1 MIQIKLPKP
10 DLPIESQ
17 DLDVLFAMQIFGES
31 RLDDRDEDH
40 WEEFEM
46 KAGVGHVAYNRSKHP
61 GWWGKDLRQVL
72 LKFSQ
77 FSCFNVNDP
86 NRVKLLDPLAYE
98 PSFVWDACY
107 IVAAGILDGI
117 IPDPTLR
124 SDSYFDD
131 SLVKTNKMPRWA
143 EEKNFVKQIGKF
155 LFYRIYLP
163 KPTLKERR
171 FNLIYQE

>member
-10 DLPIESQ
+10 DVPIENQ

-46 KAGVGHVAYNRSKHP
+46 KAGVGHVAYNRAMNP
-61 GWWGKDLRQVL
+61 AWWGKNLKEVL
-72 LKFSQ
+72 LKSHQ
-77 FSCFNVNDP
+77 FSCFNDNDP
-86 NRVKLLDPLAYE
+86 NRVKLLNPLSYE
-98 PSFVWDACY
+98 ASYVWDTCFL
-107 IVAAGILDGI
+107 VASGILLQV

-124 SDSYFDD
+124 SDHYFDD

-143 EEKNFVKQIGKF
+143 DEKNFVKQIGKF

-163 KPTLKERR
+163 APILK
-171 FNLIYQE
+171 